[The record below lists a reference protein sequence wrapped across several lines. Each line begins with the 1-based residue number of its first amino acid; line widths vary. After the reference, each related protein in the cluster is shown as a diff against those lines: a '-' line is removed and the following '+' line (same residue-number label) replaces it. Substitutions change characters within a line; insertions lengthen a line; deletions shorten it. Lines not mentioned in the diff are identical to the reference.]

1 MKKRHS
7 TFFFFSVLEI
17 GDVKV
22 VNKKE
27 SRKNPRNKK
36 NAQKNAQ
43 KNALK
48 KAGKRNKTV
57 LNHTVTSISQTKNA
71 PQHAKSVTTT
81 SSHVKNH
88 L

>member
-1 MKKRHS
+1 MKKRLPL
-7 TFFFFSVLEI
+7 FFFSVLEI
-17 GDVKV
+17 GAVKV
-22 VNKKE
+22 VNKKDA
-27 SRKNPRNKK
+27 RKTQNKK
-36 NAQKNAQ
+36 NKNSNAQKNAH
-43 KNALK
+43 K